1 MRKKNEN
8 PKRNLSGFLITLFYV
23 PSAIGVL
30 TILIVGTV
38 MHLGPVLS
46 AVLLGL
52 SCFSIEVYFPR
63 LCIDGYEESLQDFF
77 CRNLEFLYSRQAE
90 IINNLFALC
99 TENFSIPLEK
109 LRESFAVTCI
119 HMLKYEEY
127 LLRRF
132 PGNSA
137 RRLDH
142 YRKGE
147 SRC

>member
-52 SCFSIEVYFPR
+52 SCFSIEV
-63 LCIDGYEESLQDFF
+63 
-77 CRNLEFLYSRQAE
+77 SRKR
-90 IINNLFALC
+90 IVKKRTTVKILSPKYPC
-99 TENFSIPLEK
+99 SIPCWANL
-109 LRESFAVTCI
+109 S
-119 HMLKYEEY
+119 LKAI
-127 LLRRF
+127 
-132 PGNSA
+132 P
-137 RRLDH
+137 
-142 YRKGE
+142 
-147 SRC
+147 